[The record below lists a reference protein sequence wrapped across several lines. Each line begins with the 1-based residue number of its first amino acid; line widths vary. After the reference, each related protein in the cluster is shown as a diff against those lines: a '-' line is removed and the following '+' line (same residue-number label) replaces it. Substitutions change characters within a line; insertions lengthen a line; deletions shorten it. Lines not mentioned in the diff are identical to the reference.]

1 MSQNRSPWHDTDPVG
16 LPTSGGE
23 DSVHPVAVDVEVAEH
38 ERAVIHDHGVDLDE
52 LVLVLL

>member
-1 MSQNRSPWHDTDPVG
+1 MSQIRSPWHDTDPVG

>member
-16 LPTSGGE
+16 LSTSRGE
-23 DSVHPVAVDVEVAEH
+23 DSVHPVAVDVEVAKH